1 MFLSLT
7 VEYPCENN
15 QNTNQLPAVMV
26 ELLKNV
32 TAKDGEGANLECI
45 IHGEPKPLIVWFYNQ
60 KILKPS
66 PDFLQFYDD
75 ETRVCS
81 LQIKEVYPE
90 DGGRYTVVAKNSTGV
105 ASSSAE
111 LVVVENEML
120 KGLKRL

>member
-1 MFLSLT
+1 MIYNNTLLT
-7 VEYPCENN
+7 ADFPCVQAFEAN
-15 QNTNQLPAVMV
+15 QSPAMMA
-26 ELLKNV
+26 ELLQNV
-32 TAKDGEGANLECI
+32 RAKDGESGKLECV
-45 IHGEPKPLIVWFYNQ
+45 IHGDPIPLIVWFYNH

-75 ETRVCS
+75 SSRVCS

-111 LVVVENEML
+111 LVVMENELL
-120 KGLKRL
+120 KG